1 MKKIGVV
8 VLNYKNY
15 EDTIACVNSILK
27 QQLIGCEVVIV
38 DNGSNNE
45 SVHILNEK
53 YEAISNVSVI
63 GLSKNYGYAKGNN
76 AGISELRKRGFSNIF
91 VANSDLLFNS
101 EDTLLQMMDEYESGV
116 GLINPIIKNLNG
128 TIDQRVAYKKKYLY
142 LRIIRKIL
150 YLFANKP
157 FPNKAA
163 NIDGSIEQT
172 KELVGIQRDRYV
184 VSGSGFLLTQDFFK
198 FYNGLF
204 PKTFLYFEEWG
215 TILLLHKAGLIT
227 KIAECDY
234 ITHKGAASTPH
245 NIKALSPERRKINI
259 ESAWK
264 ILGLLITPAW
274 IVRNK
279 Y

>member
-1 MKKIGVV
+1 MKKIGMV

-15 EDTIACVNSILK
+15 KDTIACVNSILRQK
-27 QQLIGCEVVIV
+27 SIECEVVIV

-45 SVHILNEK
+45 SVDILNEK
-53 YEAISNVSVI
+53 YEYISNVSVI

-76 AGISELRKRGFSNIF
+76 VGIGELRKKGYSNIF
-91 VANSDLLFNS
+91 VANSDLIFNS
-101 EDTLLQMMDEYESGV
+101 EDTLSQMMDEYEPGV

-128 TIDQRVAYKKKYLY
+128 TIDQRVAYKKKFLY
-142 LRIIRKIL
+142 LRIIRKNL

-157 FPNKAA
+157 FPNKADSK
-163 NIDGSIEQT
+163 DGSIEQT
-172 KELVGIQRDRYV
+172 TELVGLQIDRYV
-184 VSGSGFLLTQDFFK
+184 ISGSGFLLTQDFFK
-198 FYNGLF
+198 YYKGLF

-227 KIAECDY
+227 KIANCDY
-234 ITHKGAASTPH
+234 IIHKGAASTPH
-245 NIKALSPERRKINI
+245 NIRVISPERRKINV

-264 ILGLLITPAW
+264 ILELLFTPAW
-274 IVRNK
+274 IARNK

>member
-1 MKKIGVV
+1 MKKIGMV

-15 EDTIACVNSILK
+15 KDTIACVNSILRQK
-27 QQLIGCEVVIV
+27 SIECEVVIV

-45 SVHILNEK
+45 SVDILNEK
-53 YEAISNVSVI
+53 YEYISNVSVI

-76 AGISELRKRGFSNIF
+76 VGIGELRKKGYSNIF
-91 VANSDLLFNS
+91 VANSDLIFNS
-101 EDTLLQMMDEYESGV
+101 EDTLSQMMDEYEPGV

-128 TIDQRVAYKKKYLY
+128 TIDQRVAYKKKFLY
-142 LRIIRKIL
+142 LRIIRKNL

-157 FPNKAA
+157 FPNKADSK
-163 NIDGSIEQT
+163 DGSIEQT
-172 KELVGIQRDRYV
+172 KELVGLQIDRYV
-184 VSGSGFLLTQDFFK
+184 ISGSGFLLTQDFFK
-198 FYNGLF
+198 YYKGLF

-227 KIAECDY
+227 KIANCDY
-234 ITHKGAASTPH
+234 IIHKGAASTPH
-245 NIKALSPERRKINI
+245 NIRVISPERRKINV

-264 ILGLLITPAW
+264 ILELLFTPAW
-274 IVRNK
+274 IARNK